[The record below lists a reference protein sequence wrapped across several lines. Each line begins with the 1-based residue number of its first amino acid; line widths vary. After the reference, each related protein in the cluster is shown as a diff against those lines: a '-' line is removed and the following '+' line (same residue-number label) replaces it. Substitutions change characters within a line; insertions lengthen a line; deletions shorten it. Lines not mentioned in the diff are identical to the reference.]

1 MKQNLI
7 PVKIYKFSPRL
18 TLQCKLWVKGWGGVC
33 QEVRCLVEKG
43 MIYIYITL
51 ANASLSFETLFIW
64 VLFDINN
71 KNVFYRGRKIELSV
85 NPQNF

>member
-1 MKQNLI
+1 MGKG
-7 PVKIYKFSPRL
+7 V
-18 TLQCKLWVKGWGGVC
+18 GWGLSGSD
-33 QEVRCLVEKG
+33 VRCLIEKDI
-43 MIYIYITL
+43 IYIYITL
-51 ANASLSFETLFIW
+51 ANASRSFESLFIW

>member
-1 MKQNLI
+1 MGKG
-7 PVKIYKFSPRL
+7 V
-18 TLQCKLWVKGWGGVC
+18 GWGLSGSD
-33 QEVRCLVEKG
+33 VRCLVSISLSMFSE
-43 MIYIYITL
+43 YITL
-51 ANASLSFETLFIW
+51 ANASRSFESLFIW